1 MDSRM
6 VYSVI
11 SVILILC
18 QWNRSKMIYR
28 KFQGISSELEIYKES
43 HIKKLELL
51 CKEVKHAES
60 CLQENDN

>member
-1 MDSRM
+1 
-6 VYSVI
+6 
-11 SVILILC
+11 
-18 QWNRSKMIYR
+18 MIYR